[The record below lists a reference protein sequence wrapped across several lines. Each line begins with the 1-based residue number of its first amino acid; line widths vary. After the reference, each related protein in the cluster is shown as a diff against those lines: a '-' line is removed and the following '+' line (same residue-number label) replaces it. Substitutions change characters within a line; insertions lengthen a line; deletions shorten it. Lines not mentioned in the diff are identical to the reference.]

1 MEIWINPECSKCHA
15 ATDLLDAAGATYTVR
30 RYLDEPPSEAELESV
45 LARLGLQPWHI
56 ARLGEPAAVE
66 LGMDSWPRDDDNRPR
81 WIEALIH
88 HPALIQRPIIT
99 TDDGA
104 ATVAR
109 TPGAIRAILPAPAV
123 DGAPEAAENR

>member
-15 ATDLLDAAGATYTVR
+15 ATDMLDAAGASYTVR

-56 ARLGEPAAVE
+56 ARLAEPAAVAM
-66 LGMDSWPRDDDNRPR
+66 GMDSWPQDEESRPR
-81 WIEALIH
+81 WIDALLRN
-88 HPALIQRPIIT
+88 PALIQRPIIT

-104 ATVAR
+104 ATLGR
-109 TPGAIRAILPAPAV
+109 TPEAIRAILPTGQP
-123 DGAPEAAENR
+123 R